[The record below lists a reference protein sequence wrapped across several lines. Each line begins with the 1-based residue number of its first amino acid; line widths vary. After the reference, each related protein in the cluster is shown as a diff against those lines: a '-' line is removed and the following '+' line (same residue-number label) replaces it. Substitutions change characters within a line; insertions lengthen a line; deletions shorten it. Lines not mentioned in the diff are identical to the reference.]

1 MPNIKSAKK
10 RVNIIKTKT
19 LRNQKIKSR
28 LKTYLKRFETLA
40 EQGNADEAKSAY
52 DVAVKQLD
60 QAAAKGIIHK
70 NTSSRKKSRLTLK
83 LNKIA

>member
-1 MPNIKSAKK
+1 LPNIKSAKK